1 MAEIFPINVCQR
13 VLPMTL
19 QTKIFN
25 LALGAAIASAG
36 PGFAEDSYPLV
47 DVLLQSETTI
57 IGQEIVYPEGP
68 AQITVDIDTVEQ
80 GQVTG
85 WHRHD
90 APLATYMLEGEL
102 TVDYRE
108 DGTRVY
114 KEGDTLIEALGSR
127 HNGENTG
134 DGIARILV
142 VFAGA
147 IGTPNTV
154 SE

>member
-1 MAEIFPINVCQR
+1 
-13 VLPMTL
+13 MTIHP
-19 QTKIFN
+19 KIFN
-25 LALGAAIASAG
+25 LVLGAAIASAC
-36 PGFAEDSYPLV
+36 PSFAQDSYPPV

-68 AQITVDIDTVEQ
+68 AQITVAIVTMEQ

-85 WHRHD
+85 WHRHE
-90 APLATYMLEGEL
+90 APLAAHMLEGEL
-102 TVDYRE
+102 TVDYGE

-134 DGIARILV
+134 DGIARVLV

-154 SE
+154 SD